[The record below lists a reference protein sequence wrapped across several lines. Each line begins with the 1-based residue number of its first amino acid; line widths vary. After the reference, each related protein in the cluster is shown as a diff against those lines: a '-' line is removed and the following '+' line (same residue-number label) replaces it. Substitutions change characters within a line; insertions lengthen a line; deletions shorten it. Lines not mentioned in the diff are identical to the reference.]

1 MIMLHVPNIGKQEI
15 EAVNDCIKKNEL
27 GCRGNYVDK
36 CYSWFREN
44 LNIERIL
51 LTASGSQ
58 ALEIASLV
66 VDCEEGSEIIFSTYS
81 FPSTINPFVIR
92 GFVPVLVEINR
103 QGNIDL
109 NRIKEAVNKK
119 TKAVVITNYA
129 GWNEEISEII
139 EFCHARN
146 ILVVEDNAQGFL
158 SEFKNKPMGTFGD
171 IGILSFE
178 TTKTLTCG
186 EGGAIIINNVD
197 LWERTLMI
205 ANNGTTRQRHK
216 MNPQIEYTW
225 KTAGV
230 NGCMSALN
238 AAFLFGQLQH
248 AQADKKKRLKLAKKY
263 VEVLSEYDFIMP
275 KIHDGWN
282 ASMFYI
288 LTPNPKRSEQLKKLL
303 NEQGIQA
310 LAHYGS
316 LRNAVMGKNMKYLGS
331 NEAEHFDQ
339 RMIRLPLYAGM
350 DEDVIDRIGNIIR
363 EACDLSQGL

>member
-1 MIMLHVPNIGKQEI
+1 MIMLHFPNIGKQEI
-15 EAVNDCIKKNEL
+15 EAVNDCIIKNEL
-27 GCRGNYVDK
+27 GCRGGYVDK
-36 CYSWFREN
+36 CYSWFWEN

-66 VDCEEGSEIIFSTYS
+66 VDCEAGSEIIFSTYS
-81 FPSTINPFVIR
+81 VPSTINPFVIR
-92 GFVPVLVEINR
+92 GFVPVLAEINN

-109 NRIKEAVNKK
+109 NRIKDAVNKK

-129 GWNEEISEII
+129 GWNDEILEII

-158 SEFKNKPMGTFGD
+158 SKFKNKPLGTFGD

-178 TTKTLTCG
+178 ITKPLTCG

-197 LWERTLMI
+197 LWEQTLMA
-205 ANNGTTRQRHK
+205 ANNGTTRQLHK

-225 KTAGV
+225 KIAGV

-248 AQADKKKRLKLAKKY
+248 AQADRKQRLKLAKKY
-263 VEVLSEYDFIMP
+263 VNALSEYDFIVP

-288 LTPNPKRSEQLKKLL
+288 ITPTSKLSEQLKRSL
-303 NEQGIQA
+303 NEHGIQA

-316 LRNAVMGKNMKYLGS
+316 LRNSVMGKNMKYFGS
-331 NEAEHFDQ
+331 NEAEQFDQ
-339 RMIRLPLYAGM
+339 KMIRLPLYASM
-350 DEDVIDRIGNIIR
+350 DEEIIDHIVNIIK
-363 EACDLSQGL
+363 EVCDLSQGL